1 MEGMRYKHL
10 FGPVGSR
17 RLGISLG
24 IDPVP
29 HKTCTLNCVYCE
41 CGKTTNLTLE
51 RKEYIPTDE
60 ILNELNEYLETSP
73 DLDYITFSG
82 SGEPTLHS
90 RIGEIIDFLKRN
102 YPQYK
107 IAVLTNGTLFYNKKL
122 RDEIKN
128 ADLIIPSLDAASDE
142 LFRKINR
149 PQRELD
155 INKIMDGLI
164 EFRKEFSGKMWL
176 EIFIVPGLNDTDD
189 QLQLLKRAIKK
200 IKPGRIQLNIL
211 DRPGTEDWVIQ
222 AKKEAL
228 EKIALFLDAEIIA
241 EFKQRKKIR
250 SFSRDIEENI
260 ISTLRR
266 RPCTARD
273 LSEMLGIHLNE
284 INKYLRVLI
293 KNGKINCKEEERG
306 MFFKTKLK

>member
-17 RLGISLG
+17 RLGVSLG
-24 IDPVP
+24 IDLVP

-51 RKEYIPTDE
+51 RREYIPTDE
-60 ILNELNEYLETSP
+60 ILNELNNYLGGSP
-73 DLDYITFSG
+73 GLDYITFSG

-107 IAVLTNGTLFYNKKL
+107 IAVLTNGTLYKNL

-128 ADLIIPSLDAASDE
+128 ADLVIPSLDAASDE

-164 EFRKEFSGKMWL
+164 ELRKEFSGEIWL
-176 EIFIVPGLNDTDD
+176 EVFIVPGLNDTDD

-200 IKPGRIQLNIL
+200 IKPGRIQLNTL
-211 DRPGTEDWVIQ
+211 DRPGAEGWVIP
-222 AKKEAL
+222 ARKEDI
-228 EKIALFLDAEIIA
+228 EKIARFLDAEIIA
-241 EFKQRKKIR
+241 EFTQRKRIKG
-250 SFSRDIEENI
+250 FSRDIEDNI
-260 ISTLRR
+260 ISILKR

-273 LSEMLGIHLNE
+273 LSEMLGMHLNE
-284 INKYLRVLI
+284 VNKYLRLLI

-306 MFFKTKLK
+306 MFFKTELK

>member
-1 MEGMRYKHL
+1 MRYKHL

-17 RLGISLG
+17 RLGVSLG
-24 IDPVP
+24 IDLVP

-51 RKEYIPTDE
+51 RREYIPTDE
-60 ILNELNEYLETSP
+60 ILNELNNYLGGSP
-73 DLDYITFSG
+73 GLDYITFSG

-107 IAVLTNGTLFYNKKL
+107 IAVLTNGTLYKNL

-128 ADLIIPSLDAASDE
+128 ADLVIPSLDAASDE

-164 EFRKEFSGKMWL
+164 ELRKEFSGEIWL
-176 EIFIVPGLNDTDD
+176 EVFIVPGLNDTDD

-200 IKPGRIQLNIL
+200 IKPGRIQLNTL
-211 DRPGTEDWVIQ
+211 DRPGAEGWVIP
-222 AKKEAL
+222 ARKEDI
-228 EKIALFLDAEIIA
+228 EKIARFLDAEIIA
-241 EFKQRKKIR
+241 EFTQRKRIKG
-250 SFSRDIEENI
+250 FSRDIEDNI
-260 ISTLRR
+260 ISILKR

-273 LSEMLGIHLNE
+273 LSEMLGMHLNE
-284 INKYLRVLI
+284 VNKYLRLLI

-306 MFFKTKLK
+306 MFFKTELK